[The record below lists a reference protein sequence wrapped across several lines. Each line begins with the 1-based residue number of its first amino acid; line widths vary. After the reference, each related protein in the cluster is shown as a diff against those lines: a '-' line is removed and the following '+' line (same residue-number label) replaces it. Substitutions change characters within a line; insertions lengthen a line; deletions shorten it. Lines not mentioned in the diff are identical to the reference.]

1 MVFVLKLGTCNLKL
15 SDAHALVADAVLGDG
30 LVRATFAGVRR
41 AADPGVW
48 QRVIVRPVDLKGTR
62 HIQFAYYDARKHVT
76 KTYLPKAAAGP
87 LADVL
92 GRQFAGIHVTTTAE
106 EIDVRTSKKG
116 DAHVG
121 RKAVAGAI
129 SPVTVHDRAK
139 AVPFPDGV
147 PNRVLEVMGI
157 CTPEGRVRPGMRAK
171 FTQIN
176 EFLKQLSHALAE
188 TDLEKLGRELLILDC
203 GCGSSYLTLAAH
215 HYLNAVRDIPAR
227 LLGVDVNDDLI
238 RKSTEKGHTL
248 NADGL
253 TFVAG
258 RIGQLDVRP
267 DVVFALH
274 ACDTAT
280 DDALAQAI
288 RATATL
294 VLCVPCCHSHLNKQ
308 LRAEPRADENLSRPA
323 AVLQPVFRHAILRE
337 RTADILTDTF
347 RSLALRVTGYKTD
360 VVEFVG
366 TEHTPRNLMIRAI
379 RAGRRDTHAV
389 REYEELKRF
398 LGVTPYLEVALG
410 ETFAERLSD
419 GTDVALE

>member
-1 MVFVLKLGTCNLKL
+1 MKLD
-15 SDAHALVADAVLGDG
+15 DAHALISQMVLGDG

-48 QRVIVRPVDLKGTR
+48 QRVIVRPVDLKGIR
-62 HIQFAYYDARKHVT
+62 YLQFAYYDSRKHVT
-76 KTYLPKAAAGP
+76 KNSLPTAAAGP
-87 LADVL
+87 LAEVL
-92 GRQFAGIHVTTTAE
+92 SRQFAGIHITTTAE

-116 DAHVG
+116 EAHVG
-121 RKAVAGAI
+121 RKPLGGAVA
-129 SPVTVHDRAK
+129 PVTAHDRAK

-157 CTPEGRVRPGMRAK
+157 FTPEGRVRPGMRSK

-176 EFLKQLSHALAE
+176 EFLKQLSHTLTE
-188 TDLEKLGRELLILDC
+188 TDLEKAGRPLLILDC

-215 HYLNAVRDIPAR
+215 HYLNAVRHVPAR

-248 NADGL
+248 HADGVA
-253 TFVAG
+253 FVAG
-258 RIGQLDVRP
+258 RIGQFDIEP

-288 RATATL
+288 RASAKL
-294 VLCVPCCHSHLNKQ
+294 VLGVPCCHSHLNRQ
-308 LRAEPRADENLSRPA
+308 LKGEDWAADDHNLPPA
-323 AVLQPVFRHAILRE
+323 RVLRPVFRHAILRE

-347 RSLALRVTGYKTD
+347 RSLVLRVMGYRTE
-360 VVEFVG
+360 VAEFVG
-366 TEHTPRNLMIRAI
+366 TDHTPRNLMLRAV
-379 RAGRRDTHAV
+379 RTGKPDPAAV
-389 REYEELKRF
+389 REYQELKQF
-398 LGVTPYLEVALG
+398 LGVTPYLETTLG
-410 ETFAERLSD
+410 EPFAVRLSD